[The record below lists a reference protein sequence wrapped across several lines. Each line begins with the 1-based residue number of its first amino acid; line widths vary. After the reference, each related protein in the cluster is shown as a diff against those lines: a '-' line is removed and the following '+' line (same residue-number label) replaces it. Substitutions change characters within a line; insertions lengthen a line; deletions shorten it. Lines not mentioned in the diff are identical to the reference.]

1 MKKKHFI
8 GSSVI
13 SYLWVFGLMD
23 PLVDFTLRILGGI
36 LCGYYWNKKNDTH
49 YIYIMPINDVILF
62 LKWISTLR
70 LHNSLSGLITLS
82 KKNLIS
88 HERFM
93 LKNWRKRITVCQATS
108 SRKKAKNNREP
119 SRRLPE
125 KRRRR
130 RRICISFGLGP
141 WEA

>member
-1 MKKKHFI
+1 VGFYVDTIEIKK
-8 GSSVI
+8 
-13 SYLWVFGLMD
+13 M
-23 PLVDFTLRILGGI
+23 TLIYI
-36 LCGYYWNKKNDTH
+36 YIYI

-141 WEA
+141 